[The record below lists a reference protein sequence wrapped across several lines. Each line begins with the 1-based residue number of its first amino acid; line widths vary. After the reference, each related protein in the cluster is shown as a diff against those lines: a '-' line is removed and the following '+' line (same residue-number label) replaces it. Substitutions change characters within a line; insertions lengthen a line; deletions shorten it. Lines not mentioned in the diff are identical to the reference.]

1 MSQLADKL
9 KSVYAAIDDGQFEKA
24 VRLCGRKDI
33 ERYDMTRTLL
43 AYSLQK
49 LRQNSD
55 ALQIARQVLARK
67 PTDDAVVSTLATTLQ
82 ALRADDDLQSLR
94 EGIFEADP
102 TNEGAG
108 IELFLFYTRIGFAF
122 FSSPDNLLVHACN
135 FFKSYFLSHRFS
147 EAKKMQLLG
156 QRLYKQTSNC
166 RYVFWT
172 VASMLLQLSSTALA
186 SDATLLSLAE
196 RMVKKSLENSVER
209 LGAQELE
216 LFIDIL
222 VRQSKVVEAI
232 ESLEALQARPSG
244 PPINDEDIF
253 REFPSTVQI
262 HPLSLLELKIDLLD
276 KAGRPSDVQDGETCI
291 VF

>member
-1 MSQLADKL
+1 
-9 KSVYAAIDDGQFEKA
+9 
-24 VRLCGRKDI
+24 
-33 ERYDMTRTLL
+33 
-43 AYSLQK
+43 
-49 LRQNSD
+49 
-55 ALQIARQVLARK
+55 
-67 PTDDAVVSTLATTLQ
+67 VSTLATTLQ

-122 FSSPDNLLVHACN
+122 SLLLIICLCMRVNLL
-135 FFKSYFLSHRFS
+135 SYFLSHRFS

-196 RMVKKSLENSVER
+196 RMVKKSLENSIER

-232 ESLEALQARPSG
+232 ESLEALQARPAGS
-244 PPINDEDIF
+244 PINDEDIF

-276 KAGRPSDVQDGETCI
+276 KAGRPSDVQDGESCI
-291 VF
+291 VS